1 MSKENAIVKEK
12 NITDVVFNKVMGFA
26 ESGELVLPRGYSE
39 GNALKA
45 AWLALQSVE
54 NRDGDKALSYCT
66 PASISNAL
74 LDMVVQGLSPAKNQC
89 YFVMYKNELVLQ
101 RSYMGTVAAAKRF
114 SDVEDVFTNVI
125 YEGDV
130 LKFTIDP
137 KTGIRSIVK
146 HEQSFE
152 NIDVTKIKGAYAVVV
167 RQNADNYTEFMTMDQ
182 IRRAWEQGPTKGN
195 SPAHKKFPE
204 EMAKKTVINRA
215 CKMFVNTSDD
225 SAILAEAF
233 RRTTDNEYR
242 KNEDAAVE
250 VIDVDE
256 NEIKEVKD
264 AAQEAVFGSEA
275 VENEKVEDVPEE
287 TTKDEQG
294 DSQEPEQISMEGG
307 SDE

>member
-1 MSKENAIVKEK
+1 M
-12 NITDVVFNKVMGFA
+12 
-26 ESGELVLPRGYSE
+26 
-39 GNALKA
+39 
-45 AWLALQSVE
+45 
-54 NRDGDKALSYCT
+54 
-66 PASISNAL
+66 
-74 LDMVVQGLSPAKNQC
+74 
-89 YFVMYKNELVLQ
+89 
-101 RSYMGTVAAAKRF
+101 
-114 SDVEDVFTNVI
+114 I

-167 RQNADNYTEFMTMDQ
+167 RRDADNYTEFMTMDQ

-275 VENEKVEDVPEE
+275 VENEKAEDVPEE
-287 TTKDEQG
+287 AIKDEQS